1 MLMDAKS
8 SIIQGL
14 PFISI
19 VLALLFFIF
28 LRIVSRYKKQAL
40 GDADGKNVQH
50 LQFDVHDETPQ
61 AERVQLKRP
70 ALIEKAAGVMK
81 VGIKELTTSGAF
93 ITCPRPFPVGTSF
106 IINILL
112 HHHKTHRFQAEV
124 IWNNQNVIEEE
135 IVVRGMKVRFL
146 QLTDKERKMIDEIIA
161 LRLQAK
167 ALA

>member
-1 MLMDAKS
+1 MDAKS

-19 VLALLFFIF
+19 ILALLFFIF
-28 LRIVSRYKKQAL
+28 LRVVLRYKKQAL
-40 GDADGKNVQH
+40 GDTDAKNVQH
-50 LQFDVHDETPQ
+50 LQFEVRDETAQ

-70 ALIEKAAGVMK
+70 ALIEKPAGVMK

-93 ITCPRPFPVGTSF
+93 ITCPHPFPVGASF
-106 IINILL
+106 TINILL
-112 HHHKTHRFQAEV
+112 HHRKAHRFQAEV
-124 IWNNQNVIEEE
+124 IWNNKNVIEEE

-146 QLTDKERKMIDEIIA
+146 QLTDSERKMIDEIIA
-161 LRLQAK
+161 LCLQTK

>member
-1 MLMDAKS
+1 MDAKS

-28 LRIVSRYKKQAL
+28 LRVISRYKKQAL
-40 GDADGKNVQH
+40 GDADGKNVQY
-50 LQFDVHDETPQ
+50 LQFEVKEETTQ

-70 ALIEKAAGVMK
+70 ALIEKSEGVMK
-81 VGIKELTTSGAF
+81 VCIKELTTSGAF
-93 ITCPRPFPVGTSF
+93 ITCPQPLPVGASF
-106 IINILL
+106 TIKILL
-112 HHHKTHRFQAEV
+112 HHCKAHRFQAEV

-146 QLTDKERKMIDEIIA
+146 QLTDTERKMIDDIIA

-167 ALA
+167 V

>member
-1 MLMDAKS
+1 MDAKS

-28 LRIVSRYKKQAL
+28 LRVVSRYKKQVL

-50 LQFDVHDETPQ
+50 LQFEVKEVTAQ

-70 ALIEKAAGVMK
+70 ALIEKPAGVMK

-93 ITCPRPFPVGTSF
+93 ITCPQPLPVGASF
-106 IINILL
+106 TIKILL
-112 HHHKTHRFQAEV
+112 HHRQAHRFHAEV

-146 QLTDKERKMIDEIIA
+146 QLTETERKMIDDIIA
-161 LRLQAK
+161 LRLQVHS
-167 ALA
+167 